1 MAELVPQNPESVDAE
16 QRSRS
21 LRALLLTVLL
31 TSFLLVPE
39 EIRNVVSM
47 DATIAA
53 VTVGVLAGVV
63 ASFALDRLQVR
74 VGNDV
79 RTTATA
85 FVSTG
90 IVAVLCWILI
100 PTELRQTVP
109 QFALAFLWGFSIV
122 SVTRDVL
129 WPKAT
134 DLTNDIR

>member
-79 RTTATA
+79 RTTVTA

-109 QFALAFLWGFSIV
+109 
-122 SVTRDVL
+122 
-129 WPKAT
+129 
-134 DLTNDIR
+134 